1 MIIIVHWRNPPAKLL
16 CVGCEISA
24 WLSCRIILSF
34 IQFLGSLWF
43 SQLSTLAWSS
53 YVGFLIVVYKLI
65 GGSIKISFY
74 AGFVDFAALQQ
85 RFCFAKPSPIP
96 IKREFLGYLI
106 NLWDETDIASVF
118 LKNQSKLFFGV
129 ILRVVKHFTE
139 IRFCERPVGGIT
151 YVFRSSNKSVLWR
164 TLHTLSGGMA
174 YFFSKIKLKCP
185 LAYPP

>member
-1 MIIIVHWRNPPAKLL
+1 MLQSGGRMIWIVHWRNPPAKLL

-65 GGSIKISFY
+65 
-74 AGFVDFAALQQ
+74 D
-85 RFCFAKPSPIP
+85 R
-96 IKREFLGYLI
+96 RNRI

>member
-1 MIIIVHWRNPPAKLL
+1 MCIGGILHLNFFDADVRFVHEFHA
-16 CVGCEISA
+16 S
-24 WLSCRIILSF
+24 SILSF
-34 IQFLGSLWF
+34 MEFCLEFCDSVNSVHWLNPQ
-43 SQLSTLAWSS
+43 
-53 YVGFLIVVYKLI
+53 YIVVCLSYDRRKRCRCL
-65 GGSIKISFY
+65 
-74 AGFVDFAALQQ
+74 VD
-85 RFCFAKPSPIP
+85 
-96 IKREFLGYLI
+96 
-106 NLWDETDIASVF
+106 LWDETDIASVF